1 MKRAATVITAGAPAR
16 QVLPV
21 GMVSTC
27 LGCGCDDLHACPN
40 GCRWLRVDRERGEG
54 ICSECGNL
62 VEAWDH
68 NERRRNQVG
77 GRRGA

>member
-1 MKRAATVITAGAPAR
+1 MSAGGSSAAR

-27 LGCGCDDLHACPN
+27 IGCGCDDTHGCPT
-40 GCRWLRVDRERGEG
+40 GCQWLRVDRESGDG

-68 NERRRNQVG
+68 NA
-77 GRRGA
+77 RRGKALRPAHG